1 MRWGIAQQ
9 EKHMSKLAIRLLILS
24 MTVTGLVAAPIVT
37 PVKAATKMSKAK
49 KNKRTA
55 YRASP
60 AKDPGANPFSH
71 DMYDDFDRRNAGG
84 GGGY

>member
-1 MRWGIAQQ
+1 
-9 EKHMSKLAIRLLILS
+9 MSKLAIRLLVLS

-37 PVKAATKMSKAK
+37 PVKAATKVSKIK

-55 YRASP
+55 YRAAP

-71 DMYDDFDRRNAGG
+71 DMNDDFDRRNAGG

>member
-1 MRWGIAQQ
+1 
-9 EKHMSKLAIRLLILS
+9 MSKSAIRLLALAICS
-24 MTVTGLVAAPIVT
+24 AAFVVVPTIT
-37 PVKAATKMSKAK
+37 PVKAATKVTKIK

-55 YRASP
+55 YRAAP

-71 DMYDDFDRRNAGG
+71 DMNDDFDRRNAGG

>member
-1 MRWGIAQQ
+1 
-9 EKHMSKLAIRLLILS
+9 MSKLAVRPLILF
-24 MTVTGLVAAPIVT
+24 MAVTGLVAAPIVT
-37 PVKAATKMSKAK
+37 PVKAATKIGKVK

-55 YRASP
+55 YRAAP